1 MTVEEIWYAEKNA
14 DQVHPEILQC
24 EQLLDLLALRETA
37 GFYLGKC
44 NVKVVSWLA
53 WLSTLTRPP

>member
-1 MTVEEIWYAEKNA
+1 MRKKMLIKFTRKDCNA
-14 DQVHPEILQC
+14 GNC
-24 EQLLDLLALRETA
+24 WAYSALRETA

-53 WLSTLTRPP
+53 LLSTLT